1 MVGGWPA
8 SWEGLCITILFS
20 PAYCQPVSSHLLSLC
35 RQEDGLLG
43 KARTWPPIDDE
54 VEAGEPG
61 GRKVAA
67 QIASQVHG
75 SRVLKKG
82 IKDNLLR
89 LWGSFCRMN
98 KEKRPERDRILCYQ
112 RRPNSRLPR

>member
-1 MVGGWPA
+1 M
-8 SWEGLCITILFS
+8 
-20 PAYCQPVSSHLLSLC
+20 
-35 RQEDGLLG
+35 
-43 KARTWPPIDDE
+43 
-54 VEAGEPG
+54 
-61 GRKVAA
+61 AA